1 MTDAD
6 KDDLDQH
13 PEVNKMAAVQK
24 TSLYIFA
31 AFAIIFIAAL
41 PFQPYL
47 GNFVIKALPAISLSA
62 LALTTVSG
70 SRGKLLLVSLL
81 LCAAGDVALELGAG
95 KYFVIGLGF
104 FLIAQIMF
112 IVTFSRDF
120 KMQRSRIPI
129 IVILAIYALAIAS
142 IMTPSLK
149 EMAIPVYFYLT
160 AITLMGIFA
169 ALRTARNKFTIY
181 GALSFIVSDSIIAVN
196 KFMVPVPAVDYI
208 VMVTYYLALF
218 LIVYGF
224 VKE

>member
-13 PEVNKMAAVQK
+13 PEVSKMAAVQK

-62 LALTTVSG
+62 LTLTTVSG
-70 SRGKLLLVSLL
+70 SRGKLLFVSLL
-81 LCAAGDVALELGAG
+81 LCAAGDVALELGTG

-169 ALRTARNKFTIY
+169 ALRAAKNKFTIY